1 MTGTRILPDL
11 QCSLLCEEVRQEAN
25 GNPFIIG
32 VLSALR
38 VTQMPMPPIKIV
50 CFNRWT
56 AGVGEFTESVKIV
69 APDGSTEISSTKM
82 KFNLEK
88 PELTHTNVQMGVFEF
103 KEAGVYHVEITVDDV
118 LKLRYPFPVILAPP
132 KSAPTPEGSTDQ

>member
-1 MTGTRILPDL
+1 VTRIIPDL

-25 GNPFIIG
+25 GNPLIIG

-38 VTQMPMPPIKIV
+38 AGQMPMPPIKIV

-103 KEAGVYHVEITVDDV
+103 KEAGTYHVEISVDDV
-118 LKLRYPFPVILAPP
+118 LKLRYPFPIVLVNPQGKP
-132 KSAPTPEGSTDQ
+132 QQPEQPAED

>member
-1 MTGTRILPDL
+1 MTRIIPDL

-38 VTQMPMPPIKIV
+38 ATQLPMPPIKIV

-69 APDGSTEISSTKM
+69 APDGSTEISSTTM
-82 KFNLEK
+82 KFKLDK

-118 LKLRYPFPVILAPP
+118 LKLRYPFPIFLVNPQGQPQETEQPAG
-132 KSAPTPEGSTDQ
+132 E